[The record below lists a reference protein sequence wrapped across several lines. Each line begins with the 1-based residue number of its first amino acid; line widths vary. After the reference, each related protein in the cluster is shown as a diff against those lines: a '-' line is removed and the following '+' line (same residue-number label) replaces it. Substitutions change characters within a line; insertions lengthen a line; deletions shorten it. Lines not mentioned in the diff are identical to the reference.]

1 MRIISFFLPTCQ
13 LHNDQSPDPLLSS
26 LNLKEQMQNN
36 CFACFVY
43 LQSVFPQIQEK
54 EQKPK
59 QADLNSF
66 FVHVNRKQ
74 WDGGDSDSAR
84 N

>member
-1 MRIISFFLPTCQ
+1 
-13 LHNDQSPDPLLSS
+13 
-26 LNLKEQMQNN
+26 MQNN
-36 CFACFVY
+36 CFAY
-43 LQSVFPQIQEK
+43 LQFVFPQIQEK

-74 WDGGDSDSAR
+74 WDRGDSDSAR